1 MIAVLM
7 KFQKMKRT
15 GVVRTDRQTDLEVA
29 TSSPCNDH
37 VN

>member
-1 MIAVLM
+1 MLAMLM
-7 KFQKMKRT
+7 KFQKIKRT

-29 TSSPCNDH
+29 TSSPYNDH